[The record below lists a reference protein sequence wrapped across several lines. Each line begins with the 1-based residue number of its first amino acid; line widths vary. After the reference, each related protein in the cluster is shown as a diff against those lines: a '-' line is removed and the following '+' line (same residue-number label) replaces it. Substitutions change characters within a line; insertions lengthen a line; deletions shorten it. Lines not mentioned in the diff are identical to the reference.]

1 MICNLDNP
9 DELVSYHHTDKWIQ
23 AMLIALGQYF
33 SLHNFVETGT
43 CAGNTVAA
51 VQPYF
56 RWTYSI
62 ELNDEYYKN
71 AMNRFSGV
79 KNLWLFNGSSG
90 EILGDILE
98 GEFIEKALF
107 WLDAHGE
114 GLPTEEG
121 DQLYKELKAI
131 EAYAPTSLVVID
143 DVIKK
148 NGKYE
153 VNFCYPFTTPA
164 GWTELYIPNM
174 SLLILH
180 QGGYVMPEALKR
192 YQ

>member
-9 DELVSYHHTDKWIQ
+9 DELVSYHHTDRWIQ
-23 AMLIALGQYF
+23 AMLIALGQHF
-33 SLHNFVETGT
+33 GLTVFVETGT
-43 CAGNTVAA
+43 CAGNTISA
-51 VQPYF
+51 VLPYF
-56 RWTYSI
+56 EAVYSI
-62 ELNDEYYKN
+62 ELNKEYFHNAIERFQIIKN
-71 AMNRFSGV
+71 VFLFS
-79 KNLWLFNGSSG
+79 GSSG
-90 EILGDILE
+90 ELLPKILSTEEIPE
-98 GEFIEKALF
+98 ALF

-131 EAYAPTSLVVID
+131 ETYAPTSLVVID